1 MDIYNNGMM
10 YMWDFIG
17 HICKL
22 AVRLKNIVHLKSMKI
37 LTILFL
43 ALILSSSK
51 IYGQTRI
58 VSGKIIDEHLEML
71 GGIRIQSSDSI
82 VFGNT
87 DFDGK
92 FKIEIPSGE
101 TTLIV
106 RGLGYE
112 STIIKLPT
120 SCNYIEIVV
129 MTSIIYDYIS
139 AKKIE
144 RLRRK
149 RFEKLSDIH
158 QIAYEKGLFLNE
170 KACFEREF
178 TR

>member
-1 MDIYNNGMM
+1 ME
-10 YMWDFIG
+10 
-17 HICKL
+17 
-22 AVRLKNIVHLKSMKI
+22 RLKSKFLQQK
-37 LTILFL
+37 TI
-43 ALILSSSK
+43 
-51 IYGQTRI
+51 
-58 VSGKIIDEHLEML
+58 
-71 GGIRIQSSDSI
+71 
-82 VFGNT
+82 
-87 DFDGK
+87 
-92 FKIEIPSGE
+92 
-101 TTLIV
+101 LIV

-129 MTSIIYDYIS
+129 MTNIIYDYIS

-170 KACFEREF
+170 EACFEREF